1 MQEKLSTNGDFL
13 KKMIKAII
21 QQVKEEE
28 GIKETD
34 FYPNKPPDSI
44 FFYTDYRG
52 VDQSGYH

>member
-1 MQEKLSTNGDFL
+1 
-13 KKMIKAII
+13 MIKAII